1 MGAFRLLS
9 LFGEAPEAVPGA
21 AGDALAATGEVD
33 ADATV
38 GLGGTEGATIGFGAV
53 VGETFSGAWAVN
65 AGELIGVVG
74 CFSNCRA
81 TLLSFPRSRAGV
93 GEPDVAVLSAVAVG
107 CGSTRS
113 PRVEGVVAGG
123 KVALAPGASVNSG
136 GDVGGDVVVV
146 GGAMA
151 RGVNVRCGIGVEVW
165 VTGAADVGAGV
176 AVELAACVAVG
187 VVDAVVAIAAPVS
200 VARTKLFG
208 GASCGGVASDL
219 IFARTCS
226 ASR

>member
-65 AGELIGVVG
+65 AGELIGTV
-74 CFSNCRA
+74 CFSNSRA
-81 TLLSFPRSRAGV
+81 TLLSLPRSRAGV
-93 GEPDVAVLSAVAVG
+93 GELGVAGLMAVAVG
-107 CGSTRS
+107 CGSLS
-113 PRVEGVVAGG
+113 ALRVEGAVAGG
-123 KVALAPGASVNSG
+123 KLAVARGASVGSG
-136 GDVGGDVVVV
+136 GDVGVVV
-146 GGAMA
+146 GTAVA
-151 RGVNVRCGIGVEVW
+151 RGVSAGCGIGVEVS
-165 VTGAADVGAGV
+165 VMRGTDVEGGV
-176 AVELAACVAVG
+176 AVV
-187 VVDAVVAIAAPVS
+187 IAAAFSS
-200 VARTKLFG
+200 VARTNLFG
-208 GASCGGVASDL
+208 GASGGGVASDL
-219 IFARTCS
+219 IFARAWS